1 MPKTTV
7 FCNDVLSLVF
17 RAVAIANIAQ
27 NQGTSPATAM
37 SIALHT
43 ASPGIAG
50 DQSTSEISYTGY
62 ARVTS
67 VTRDTAGTAFPAPSA
82 GVITTT
88 ANIDFGAMTAGTG
101 GTVNNASIGHTP
113 STTANKALM
122 FGAVSPTIS
131 VTNGV
136 TPRLAIGST
145 ITET

>member
-1 MPKTTV
+1 MPKSTV

-17 RAVAIANIAQ
+17 RAVAIANLAQ
-27 NQGTSPATAM
+27 NNATTPATAM

-43 ASPGIAG
+43 ASPAVGG

-62 ARVTS
+62 SRVTS
-67 VTRDTAGTAFPAPSA
+67 VTRDTAGTAFPAPTG

-88 ANIDFGAMTAGTG
+88 ANIDFGPMTGGTG

-113 STTANKALM
+113 STTANKMLM
-122 FGAVSPTIS
+122 WGLVSPTIS
-131 VTNGV
+131 VANGV